1 MRNFAKT
8 NIDILHGYLRHT
20 IILYTIPLVLTSF
33 LNLFFHASDMLVVG
47 RFVGH
52 EALAAVGASSTSTNF
67 LFHIYGGLSTA
78 INIMISQALG
88 AKDHNSASKI
98 LHTAAG
104 SSLLLGVI
112 ISAFGLYFSKSVL
125 TLLGTPPE
133 VLPQATLYLRI
144 YCLGIPG
151 GVCYNFLAAAL
162 IGKGDT
168 MSPFIILAISGVTNV
183 VMNLVFVLVFH
194 MGVAGVAAS
203 TAMSLYLAAI
213 MVAHKLSHI
222 NEAWKLRR
230 HLIRIDF
237 KLLLSIFQLGIPASV
252 NGVLF
257 AACNMYLQSAINT
270 FGAMAMAG
278 CAASGTITSFIYV
291 SMDGFRRAALTFTG
305 QHYGAKLYPRIK
317 KILKIST
324 LYATIAGLVMGLL
337 AVAFRHA
344 LLGLFVTAEEAIQY
358 GAIHLSIMGSTYFLC
373 GVMNVFDG
381 TIRGLGYSML
391 PTIITLVGIVGF
403 RVFWISTVFP
413 KYHHL
418 AVLLTAFPGSW
429 VVILIIYAATYRLF
443 VKKKIH

>member
-358 GAIHLSIMGSTYFLC
+358 GAIHLTIMGSTYFLC

>member
-112 ISAFGLYFSKSVL
+112 ISAFGLYFSKPVL

-358 GAIHLSIMGSTYFLC
+358 GAIHLTIMGSTYFLC

>member
-213 MVAHKLSHI
+213 MVAHKLSHM

-358 GAIHLSIMGSTYFLC
+358 GAIHLTIMGSTYFLC

-418 AVLLTAFPGSW
+418 AVLLIAFPGSW